1 MLAAYQRRSQRGPD
15 LGGSLDAGEP
25 AAVAVAAAAAA
36 AAAADVLPNCRSCH
50 AETILSDHF
59 KASAIGVSARLNQ
72 LQNASSVFIPN
83 C

>member
-15 LGGSLDAGEP
+15 LGGSLEAGEP
-25 AAVAVAAAAAA
+25 AAAVAAAAA

>member
-15 LGGSLDAGEP
+15 LGGSLDASEP
-25 AAVAVAAAAAA
+25 AAAVAAAAA